1 MSSRISVEA
10 ALKTVVE
17 HSDVT
22 RGLLVLVS
30 LVGLA
35 TLLVYFVCLVHW
47 LVKGEY
53 KPKQTFNQSERENN
67 ANIHL
72 CLIGG
77 NSYQIV
83 CH

>member
-1 MSSRISVEA
+1 MSSRTSVEE

-35 TLLVYFVCLVHW
+35 TLLVYSVCLVYW
-47 LVKGEY
+47 LVKGES
-53 KPKQTFNQSERENN
+53 KPKQTFDQSERKNN

-72 CLIGG
+72 RLIGG